1 MNDPLADVEDL
12 FRANYERLV
21 RVLTAA
27 GGDAADAADAVQEA
41 FVQAYVHWRR
51 VRAYD
56 DPVAWVRRVALH
68 RLLNAHRSRERRA
81 RALGRFGARA
91 DEVAAPAEAGDRRV
105 DLSRALAQLPPRQRA
120 VVALH
125 YFAQLSVREV
135 ADAMGTSEGTVKS
148 QLHDARRTLGRHL
161 EVMSHDG

>member
-1 MNDPLADVEDL
+1 MSDALADVEDL

-27 GGDAADAADAVQEA
+27 SGDAGDAADAVQEA

-51 VRAYD
+51 VRTYD
-56 DPVAWVRRVALH
+56 DPVAWIRHVALH
-68 RLLNAHRSRERRA
+68 RVLNARRSRERRA

-91 DEVAAPAEAGDRRV
+91 DEVSAPTEAGDRRV
-105 DLSRALAQLPPRQRA
+105 DVSRALAQLPPRQRA

-148 QLHDARRTLGRHL
+148 QLHDARRALGRHL